1 MILPPRPLPSLP
13 CLSMCRAAARDIS
26 QDWVTLA
33 SITSRKSS
41 GLWSTIFDTLL
52 RPEATTRMSSRPKAV
67 AAAATIA
74 SQFSAELGRFATIA
88 VTIVLLRPGA
98 WHSAATFLSS
108 SSRLAASTT
117 LAPAPASTLAA
128 SEPNAPDAPV
138 TMAVL
143 PLMSNR
149 EAGFFRQSSDMG
161 WSFLFPPRLRGGW
174 PSEARSGGAHRPCR
188 GKNPTPAL
196 PPDGEGEENSIR
208 RGHRHHRGH
217 SIVAAVDELALLIGR
232 DEAAVVGLEHGL
244 LAPRDRRQLTRKHP
258 VHLLGGRGVGAGA
271 AAGQEVREADHEL
284 LRPAG
289 VESKQAQRR
298 VATVISRT
306 VCLRLGK

>member
-1 MILPPRPLPSLP
+1 MILPPRPLRSLP
-13 CLSMCRAAARDIS
+13 CLSICRAAARAIS

-41 GLWSTIFDTLL
+41 GFWSTIFAILL

-88 VTIVLLRPGA
+88 VTIVLLPPSA

-149 EAGFFRQSSDMG
+149 EAGFFKKSSDMG
-161 WSFLFPPRLRGGW
+161 FSFFSLPVLR
-174 PSEARSGGAHRPCR
+174 
-188 GKNPTPAL
+188 
-196 PPDGEGEENSIR
+196 DGEERKNQVR
-208 RGHRHHRGH
+208 RRD
-217 SIVAAVDELALLIGR
+217 VEL
-232 DEAAVVGLEHGL
+232 
-244 LAPRDRRQLTRKHP
+244 DRQDTRLNFYP
-258 VHLLGGRGVGAGA
+258 
-271 AAGQEVREADHEL
+271 
-284 LRPAG
+284 
-289 VESKQAQRR
+289 
-298 VATVISRT
+298 
-306 VCLRLGK
+306 